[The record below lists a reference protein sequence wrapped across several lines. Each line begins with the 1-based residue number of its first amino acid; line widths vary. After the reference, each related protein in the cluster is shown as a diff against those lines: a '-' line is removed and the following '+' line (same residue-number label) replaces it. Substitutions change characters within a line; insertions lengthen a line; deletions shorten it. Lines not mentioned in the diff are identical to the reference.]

1 MALREYKISPEG
13 TAHLAPGFLAGVRG
27 PEGSGPGTVY
37 SNRSAETFADISYE
51 SGACPFIE
59 GPVTSVAGA
68 CVWVDL

>member
-1 MALREYKISPEG
+1 MSLREYKVAPEG

-27 PEGSGPGTVY
+27 PEGEGAGTVH
-37 SNRSAETFADISYE
+37 SNRSGEDFAELSYTAGE
-51 SGACPFIE
+51 CPFIE